1 MFENEIMNLVNALK
15 SAPYS
20 ADGLKAYSQGEYIY
34 GIYVDNRLDGNVKV
48 SVHVQWPRLHC
59 WIINAQREGKKLV
72 WDHSALN
79 PEVVHVHVKIA
90 GSIINYTAILERSV
104 LLDMLKEHGHDQ
116 DVDLKT
122 AAEDMWNLVLK
133 YECL

>member
-1 MFENEIMNLVNALK
+1 MLENEIMNLVTALK
-15 SAPYS
+15 SASHS
-20 ADGLKAYSQGEYIY
+20 ADSVEAYNRGEFIY
-34 GIYVDNRLDGNVKV
+34 GVYIDDRLDGDVKV
-48 SVHVQWPRLHC
+48 NVHVQWPRLHC
-59 WIINAQREGKKLV
+59 WAVNAQREGKELV
-72 WDHSALN
+72 WGHSAGD
-79 PEVVHVHVKIA
+79 PEFVHVYAKVA
-90 GSIINYTAILERSV
+90 GSIINYTAIFERPV